1 MPSDEHPA
9 PPGIHLVPGATAPG
23 ASLIQNVPGAVYRT
37 AQDPRR
43 TVTFVSRQV
52 HAVTGHRPD
61 AFNTGRLGLMD
72 IVHPD
77 DRHRLRSALSE
88 LASTDGGALEIEYRV
103 IHAEGG
109 VRWVLDRGQVTTS
122 GGAPCLD
129 GMLED
134 VTDRRRTHDELAWL
148 ALHDPLTGLANRR
161 ALEDRL
167 AMETD
172 RHDRTGATF
181 SVVAVDI
188 DHFKAVNDTHGHEA
202 GDRAIVEVGRRL
214 QGGIR
219 AIDLAARAGGEEFVL
234 LLADTPLREALA
246 VAERLRVAVAGEAVP
261 GVGTITISAGV
272 AQCTGLQARETLAV
286 ADAAL
291 YRAKASGRN
300 RVVAAPPGA
309 GPSPAAA

>member
-1 MPSDEHPA
+1 MPSDDHPGQG
-9 PPGIHLVPGATAPG
+9 GIHLVPGAAPG
-23 ASLIQNVPGAVYRT
+23 ASLIQNVPGAVYRA

-43 TVTFVSRQV
+43 TVTFVSKQV
-52 HAVTGHRPD
+52 AAVTGHQPEV
-61 AFNTGRLGLMD
+61 FNTGRLGLMD
-72 IVHPD
+72 VVHPD

-88 LASTDGGALEIEYRV
+88 VASAGGALEIEYRV

-109 VRWVLDRGQVTTS
+109 VRWVLDRGQATTS

-167 AMETD
+167 SMETD
-172 RHDRTGATF
+172 RHDRTGATY
-181 SVVAVDI
+181 SVVAADI
-188 DHFKAVNDTHGHEA
+188 DHFKAVNDTFGHET

-246 VAERLRVAVAGEAVP
+246 VAERLRAAIAAEPVH

-272 AQCTGLQARETLAV
+272 AQCTGLQGRETLAV

-291 YRAKASGRN
+291 YRAKAAGRN
-300 RVVAAPPGA
+300 RVVAAPPGS
-309 GPSPAAA
+309 GPSPVAA

>member
-1 MPSDEHPA
+1 MPRDDHTGQG
-9 PPGIHLVPGATAPG
+9 GIHLVRGDAPG

-52 HAVTGHRPD
+52 EAVTGHPPD

-77 DRHRLRSALSE
+77 DRHRLRTALSD
-88 LASTDGGALEIEYRV
+88 LAAAGGTLEVEYRV

-109 VRWVLDRGQVTTS
+109 VRWVLDRGQATTS
-122 GGAPCLD
+122 CGTPCLD

-161 ALEDRL
+161 ALDDRL

-172 RHDRTGATF
+172 RLNRSGATF
-181 SVVAVDI
+181 SVVAADI

-202 GDRAIVEVGRRL
+202 GDRALVEVGRRL

-219 AIDLAARAGGEEFVL
+219 AIDLAARSGGEEFVL
-234 LLADTPLREALA
+234 LLADTPLREAMA
-246 VAERLRVAVAGEAVP
+246 VAERLRTAIAAEPVH
-261 GVGTITISAGV
+261 GVGTLTISAGV
-272 AQCTGLQARETLAV
+272 AQATGLQGRETLAI

-291 YRAKASGRN
+291 YRAKATGRN
-300 RVVAAPPGA
+300 RVVAAPPGQ

>member
-1 MPSDEHPA
+1 MARDD
-9 PPGIHLVPGATAPG
+9 PPGPGGIHLVPGQPPG

-43 TVTFVSRQV
+43 TVTFVSRQIET
-52 HAVTGHRPD
+52 VTGHDPE
-61 AFNTGRLGLMD
+61 AFNTGRLGLLD

-77 DRHRLRSALSE
+77 DRHRLRQALSE
-88 LASTDGGALEIEYRV
+88 LGGPGSALEHEYRV

-109 VRWVLDRGQVTTS
+109 VRWVMDRAHAVVS
-122 GGAPCLD
+122 GGTACLD
-129 GMLED
+129 GMLVD

-167 AMETD
+167 GMETD
-172 RHDRTGATF
+172 RMHRTGATY
-181 SVVAVDI
+181 SVVAADI

-202 GDRAIVEVGRRL
+202 GDRALVEVGRRL
-214 QGGIR
+214 QAGVR

-246 VAERLRVAVAGEAVP
+246 VAERLRVAVAQDPVA
-261 GVGTITISAGV
+261 GVGTVTISAGV
-272 AQCTGLQARETLAV
+272 AQCTGLEARETLAV

-291 YRAKASGRN
+291 YRAKAGGRN
-300 RVVAAPPGA
+300 RVVAAPPGG
-309 GPSPAAA
+309 GPSPVAA